1 MKLIQ
6 NTSNGVLK
14 YTIPTSHIREFLK
27 QYKIDSSIFL
37 QDLKVLFKGKREAL
51 AYKIYNEI
59 YSTDEENLKREAKEE
74 EKEIEQY
81 RELNIQISNEDI
93 LLKNFKYLIK
103 NFPYKKYFV
112 KYLKEVQEEIL
123 NISQTYHLEK
133 DNINILKIYYTKHQD
148 GIPFHIEE
156 IIHPL
161 FLKEGFTNIDL
172 KEFLFPSQSKEK
184 KSILNKIKNILKK
197 KK

>member
-6 NTSNGVLK
+6 HTSNGVLK

-27 QYKIDSSIFL
+27 QYKIDGSVFL
-37 QDLKVLFKGKREAL
+37 QDLKILFKGKKEEL

-59 YSTDEENLKREAKEE
+59 FVIDEESLKREKIEE
-74 EKEIEQY
+74 EKQIEQF
-81 RELNIQISNEDI
+81 RNLNIQVSNKDI
-93 LLKNFKYLIK
+93 ILKDFKYLL
-103 NFPYKKYFV
+103 NYFPYKKYFA
-112 KYLKEVQEEIL
+112 KYFKDVQEEMA
-123 NISQTYHLEK
+123 NIAQTYHLDK
-133 DNINILKIYYTKHQD
+133 NNINVLKIFYAKHQD
-148 GIPFHIEE
+148 GIPYHIEE

-172 KEFLFPSQSKEK
+172 KEFLFPSPTKEK